1 MLAYQDITLAAAI
14 IVKVKPSLCS
24 RTKDSNMYLTE
35 CNCNTSGTVDG
46 NSSCNASG
54 QCYCATGYEG
64 DKCDTCSNFYYVIGN
79 TCNCKF

>member
-1 MLAYQDITLAAAI
+1 
-14 IVKVKPSLCS
+14 
-24 RTKDSNMYLTE
+24 MYLKE